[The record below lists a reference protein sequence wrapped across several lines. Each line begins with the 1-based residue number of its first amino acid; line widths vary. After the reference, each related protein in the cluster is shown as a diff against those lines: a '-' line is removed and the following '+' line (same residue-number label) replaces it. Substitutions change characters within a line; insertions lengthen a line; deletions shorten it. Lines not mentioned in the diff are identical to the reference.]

1 MKSFLI
7 SVAILLTV
15 SVFVTVGSILVR
27 NSTDDLLQK
36 ISALPDDLPDQPAEF
51 REAAEAVTELDVI
64 WHSRSPYLS
73 AVVSY
78 PWVAS
83 VDTEMIRLR
92 ESLVS
97 GSRNDYRTARTALYE
112 AVSYIRKREGFSL
125 SNFI

>member
-27 NSTDDLLQK
+27 SSTDDLLQK
-36 ISALPDDLPDQPAEF
+36 ISALPDDLPDQPAEC
-51 REAAEAVTELDVI
+51 REAAEAVTELDAL
-64 WHSRSPYLS
+64 WRRRSPYLS

-112 AVSYIRKREGFSL
+112 AVSYIRKRESFSL